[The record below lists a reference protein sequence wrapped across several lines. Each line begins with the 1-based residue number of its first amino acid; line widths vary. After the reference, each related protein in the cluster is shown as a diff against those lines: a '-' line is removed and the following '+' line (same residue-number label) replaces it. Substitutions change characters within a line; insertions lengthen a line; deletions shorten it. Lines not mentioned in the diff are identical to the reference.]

1 VSIFNLLSINVKSK
15 AHFAL
20 VEFENRLL
28 ANNKKFT
35 LITQNVDGYH
45 LLAGSKNVI
54 QMHGNITET
63 RCTKCGNIEQ
73 NFDKY

>member
-1 VSIFNLLSINVKSK
+1 MEK
-15 AHFAL
+15 
-20 VEFENRLL
+20 
-28 ANNKKFT
+28 NKKFT

-63 RCTKCGNIEQ
+63 RCTKCGNVEK
-73 NFDKY
+73 NFDK